1 MINKG
6 LCILLLLWLLCVS
19 GAMAI
24 DKGSVLVLQLKK
36 GDIRTFYLMEKPEI
50 ILKGD
55 RLFVRSSNTSVNY
68 LRSTVEDFHFVDSS
82 DFEDSIDEVEKDE
95 LRFVYQNTEEVSI
108 YGLKESD
115 NPIKV
120 YDINGRQCQVQIS
133 YQESSANISLG
144 TLNIGVYIIR
154 IGNRQSIKITK
165 R

>member
-24 DKGSVLVLQLKK
+24 DKGSVLVLQLKN

-55 RLFVRSSNTSVNY
+55 SLLVHSSNTSVSY

-108 YGLKESD
+108 YGLKQSD